1 MFSVYH
7 QPFII
12 PAAHY
17 VQPIHAG
24 KAISKIDLG
33 LQGDDTGNHI
43 SGKNGSYS
51 ELTVLY
57 WIWKNWDRSKFPY
70 WGLVH
75 YRRYFCKDVF
85 PGGLTNKRIYHY
97 AATQTEVDKV
107 INDSLHQKLFN
118 SLQQNDVVLPKLM
131 YSYRKKG
138 VIKSIEEHYKATHI
152 AAHWDVMI
160 TVLKELYPQYTESL
174 HFFQQSKMSYFNMMI
189 APWAVWDAYLE
200 WLFSILFEVEKR
212 IGKVED
218 PYQARVLGFLSER
231 MINLFVYHQQYKIAY
246 YPVAVFGQ

>member
-1 MFSVYH
+1 MQAAVHLFSVFH
-7 QPFII
+7 QPFVI
-12 PAAHY
+12 PAAPF
-17 VQPIHAG
+17 VQAIHGG
-24 KAISKIDLG
+24 KAISNINLG
-33 LQGDDTGNHI
+33 LPGDDTGNHI

-57 WIWKNWDRSKFPY
+57 WIWKNMDRKSFAY

-85 PGGLTNKRIYHY
+85 PGVFTNKRIYHY
-97 AATQTEVDKV
+97 EATQASMDKV
-107 INDSLHQKLFN
+107 INEGLHQKLLA

-160 TVLKELYPQYTESL
+160 QVLKELYPQYSQSL
-174 HFFQQSKMSYFNMMI
+174 PFFGQSKMSYFNMMI
-189 APWAVWDAYLE
+189 APWAIWDA
-200 WLFSILFEVEKR
+200 
-212 IGKVED
+212 
-218 PYQARVLGFLSER
+218 
-231 MINLFVYHQQYKIAY
+231 
-246 YPVAVFGQ
+246 